1 MPNVETLVWV
11 LGGVMTVI
19 STLGGII
26 WTMIRAEAAK
36 QAEEIQRKV
45 DVSRL
50 HEAEQR
56 WAQELNMVRDGSEKL
71 VNKLE
76 VRHDKE
82 MEQMASRLGEQLRS
96 TEQNILTQIRL
107 MIEVLKTDRN
117 TVP

>member
-76 VRHDKE
+76 VRYDRE
-82 MEQMASRLGEQLRS
+82 MDQMAKRLEEQIRT
-96 TEQNILTQIRL
+96 TETNILTQ
-107 MIEVLKTDRN
+107 LKLVFEMVRR
-117 TVP
+117 PA